1 MLKEALDDSNTAL
14 QIDPN
19 CHLTMLVKADLLQR
33 LERIQ
38 ESFEALNQ
46 VDESKVKKEIY
57 LTTRAKILIQ
67 LNERDECLKDIN
79 LLIKI
84 APDSLEAYTLKA
96 WVLTTYD
103 E

>member
-38 ESFEALNQ
+38 ESFEALNK
-46 VDESKVKKEIY
+46 VDESKFNQNSPRFVRSLY
-57 LTTRAKILIQ
+57 
-67 LNERDECLKDIN
+67 
-79 LLIKI
+79 IKSMGAHYI
-84 APDSLEAYTLKA
+84 
-96 WVLTTYD
+96 
-103 E
+103 